1 MRLNRLAPVLKR
13 IWTLA
18 SGISLG
24 DQVKFFRR
32 GAFQARFPAIERME
46 DIELSL
52 RMKENGAVVFIP
64 GGVTGTARRQKPD
77 GNWIDSIKTLY
88 ETMRYLTL
96 RKLGLL
102 ARDNAG

>member
-1 MRLNRLAPVLKR
+1 LNR

-18 SGISLG
+18 SGISFG

-32 GAFQARFPAIERME
+32 DVLPDHFPAIKLMA

-52 RMKENGAVVFIP
+52 RMKENGALIFIP
-64 GGVTGTARRQKPD
+64 CGVKSAARMRKPA
-77 GNWIDSIKTLY
+77 GNWSDFVKALY

-96 RKLGLL
+96 RRLGLVK
-102 ARDNAG
+102 